1 MPYRAKEDGVEGPEL
16 LESVLRHH
24 AAGFQVALAAPVEF
38 LPGERKT
45 KAPRGGLGNA
55 NSLGDDFPANA
66 IAGNGGDFVSFGG
79 GGHVDKADSSVF
91 VMRQKRRDSH
101 ALLAL
106 DDRISPRRPRNDTG
120 RIVRILTR

>member
-45 KAPRGGLGNA
+45 KAPRGGFGDA
-55 NSLGDDFPANA
+55 NSLGNDFPADA
-66 IAGNGGDFVSFGG
+66 IAGNVGDFVSFGV
-79 GGHVDKADSSVF
+79 GGHVVNADSPVF
-91 VMRQKRRDSH
+91 VMRQKPRDSQ

-106 DDRISPRRPRNDTG
+106 D
-120 RIVRILTR
+120 